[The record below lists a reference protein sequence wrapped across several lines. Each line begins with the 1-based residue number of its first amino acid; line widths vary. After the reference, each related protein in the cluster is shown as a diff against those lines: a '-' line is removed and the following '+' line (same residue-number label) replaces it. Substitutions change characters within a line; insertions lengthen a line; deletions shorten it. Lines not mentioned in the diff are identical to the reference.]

1 MQIRNEEGRHT
12 PARRAPCKAG
22 LADTEAVAAVVPWL
36 LVWLFTGNLAHVLRE
51 FACELTSSWPPAR
64 VEGRVWGARGA
75 LLGQDPPNP
84 VNPVNPASVPECV
97 FWSNTPTLLADF
109 YEERYSGTV

>member
-1 MQIRNEEGRHT
+1 MFQLEPWGPRLLALDISGEIC
-12 PARRAPCKAG
+12 API
-22 LADTEAVAAVVPWL
+22 D
-36 LVWLFTGNLAHVLRE
+36 LRE

-64 VEGRVWGARGA
+64 VEGRVWGA
-75 LLGQDPPNP
+75 LLGQDPL
-84 VNPVNPASVPECV
+84 NPVNPASVPECV